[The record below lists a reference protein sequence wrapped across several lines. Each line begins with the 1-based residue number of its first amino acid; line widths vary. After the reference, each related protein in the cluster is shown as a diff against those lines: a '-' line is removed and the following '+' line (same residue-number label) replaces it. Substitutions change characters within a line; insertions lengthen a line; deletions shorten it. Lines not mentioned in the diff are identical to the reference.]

1 MAYTINNRTKKITL
15 VKGDTLKVQ
24 IEIIVDNE
32 VYTPDANDVIRFAM
46 KRSYD
51 DSNVLVEKVVPN
63 DTLILKL
70 DSSDTK
76 RLTSDK
82 YVYDIEIT
90 FTNGDVDTFIRG
102 EIELLPEVK

>member
-15 VKGDTLKVQ
+15 VRGDTLRMQ
-24 IEIIVDNE
+24 IEIIVDDE
-32 VYTPDANDVIRFAM
+32 VYTPTANDVIRFAM
-46 KRSYD
+46 KQTYTNP
-51 DSNVLVEKVVPN
+51 NVLVEKVIPN
-63 DTLILKL
+63 DSLILKL
-70 DSSDTK
+70 EPSDTK

-90 FTNGDVDTFIRG
+90 FANGDVDTFIRG

>member
-24 IEIIVDNE
+24 IEIIIDNE
-32 VYTPDANDVIRFAM
+32 AYTPDANDVIRFAM

-90 FTNGDVDTFIRG
+90 FANGDVDTFIRG

>member
-15 VKGDTLKVQ
+15 VRGDTLRMQ

-32 VYTPDANDVIRFAM
+32 VYTPSQDDVIRFAM
-46 KRSYD
+46 KQNYTCP
-51 DSNVLVEKVVPN
+51 NALIEKTIPN

-76 RLTSDK
+76 RLSYDK

-90 FTNGDVDTFIRG
+90 FANGDVDTFIRG

>member
-32 VYTPDANDVIRFAM
+32 IYTPETNDVIRFAM

-51 DSNVLVEKVVPN
+51 DSSVLVEKVISN
-63 DTLILKL
+63 DTLMLKL

-76 RLTSDK
+76 RLTSGK